1 MPVSS
6 SQNIRLFVLDQCLR
20 NQREKYTFNALL
32 DKVNEKLERC
42 GKPEIAIRQ
51 LRKDLREIRSI
62 IKKHEGD
69 EDPIALLGSGGK
81 EKYYRYKN
89 PKSSI
94 YKNQLSDDELAD
106 LLAVLNVLKS
116 FRKDENDGWLSDII
130 EGLEEKFGEIPDAGE
145 LISFEDYKNQG
156 ASYLAAIVDAV
167 INHQKLVIY
176 YQPYHKEEEHWD
188 IDPYYL
194 KQFNGRWFL
203 FGWNEDKG
211 MLYNMALD
219 RITGVYDGY
228 GEFRTNKDIDFSTYF
243 DDIIGVTRPRKK
255 LEDGSFVD
263 VDSEKILLRFS
274 ERRFPYAKSKPIH
287 NSFQVVSE
295 EDCTASIIVRP
306 NNEFFARVL
315 EYGPDVEIVSPDSVR
330 ELIKRKVNEMYEK
343 YFSVQHEC
351 TDNK

>member
-1 MPVSS
+1 M
-6 SQNIRLFVLDQCLR
+6 
-20 NQREKYTFNALL
+20 
-32 DKVNEKLERC
+32 
-42 GKPEIAIRQ
+42 
-51 LRKDLREIRSI
+51 I
-62 IKKHEGD
+62 IKK
-69 EDPIALLGSGGK
+69 SQRNNTTQK
-81 EKYYRYKN
+81 K
-89 PKSSI
+89 
-94 YKNQLSDDELAD
+94 AD
-106 LLAVLNVLKS
+106 
-116 FRKDENDGWLSDII
+116 IQPQ
-130 EGLEEKFGEIPDAGE
+130 IP
-145 LISFEDYKNQG
+145 S
-156 ASYLAAIVDAV
+156 
-167 INHQKLVIY
+167 
-176 YQPYHKEEEHWD
+176 QPQ
-188 IDPYYL
+188 P
-194 KQFNGRWFL
+194 QPTVQT
-203 FGWNEDKG
+203 NEDKG

-343 YFSVQHEC
+343 SSLLSLCNISKFS
-351 TDNK
+351 